1 MRRKQNCEGLSED
14 KIQSILASVPITERS
29 REDMAM
35 KIGDHQFIV
44 RLLNTWYGA
53 TKGDLKQYMKQI
65 YLRDNKMLVASVIE
79 SVSEKLGEA
88 LVPVYR
94 ALEELGTG
102 INNLDKKITLI
113 DKKVT
118 NQDTRIKKLER
129 KVKTIEK
136 DINQLKQDFKTL
148 RA

>member
-1 MRRKQNCEGLSED
+1 MSKKENCEGLSED
-14 KIQSILASVPITERS
+14 RIQEILASVPMTERS
-29 REDMAM
+29 RNDMAM
-35 KIGDHQFIV
+35 KMGDHQFIV

-65 YLRDNKMLVASVIE
+65 YLRDNKMLVSSVVE

-88 LVPVYR
+88 LVPIYR
-94 ALEELGTG
+94 TLEELGSG
-102 INNLDKKITLI
+102 INNLDKKITII

-118 NQDTRIKKLER
+118 SQDTRIKKLER